1 MAKKIE
7 IEFISRGFR
16 DILMSNSMES
26 LVRSAASEIADRAGD
41 GFEAS
46 TFRGNYGGG
55 RWVGAVTA
63 TTYEAMLAEAE
74 EDSLTKAVG

>member
-16 DILMSNSMES
+16 DILMSNSCQG
-26 LVRSAASEIADRAGD
+26 LVMDAASNIAFKAGD

-55 RWVGAVTA
+55 RWVGAVNA
-63 TTYEAMLAEAE
+63 TTYDAMVAEAE
-74 EDSLTKAVG
+74 DSVLSKAVG